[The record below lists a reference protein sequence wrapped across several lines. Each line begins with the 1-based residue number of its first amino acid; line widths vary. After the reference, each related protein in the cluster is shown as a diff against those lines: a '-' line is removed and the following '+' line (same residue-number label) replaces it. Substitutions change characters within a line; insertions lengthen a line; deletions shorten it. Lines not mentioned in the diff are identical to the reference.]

1 MFLRKLWPN
10 KTWLRVLVL
19 ALPIA
24 VILTA
29 IFTIVI
35 YNVSNGNG
43 DDYTPAFADYVHTPT
58 EPSEAPTIHVP
69 PTIDPYESMRW
80 DDPSEELADI
90 RPRSLL
96 TGLPIDEAYL
106 TRRPIA
112 VVINNLFPALPQSG
126 IANADIIYEVLAEGD
141 VTRLV
146 GIFQSYVPEKIGP
159 VRSARDS
166 FVDFAFNHDAIFV
179 HHGRSPDADTRL
191 RNTRITNLDGMA
203 LEGTVFWRDRDYP
216 EWHSNTGRR
225 PLEHSSYTSRER
237 IATHMESR
245 SIRDYVNDN
254 PAYGFTF
261 GTVPECPDTGI
272 ANIVRVPFSVPY
284 TRTFIFD
291 PEAGVYLVEYRDG
304 ALLDAETAEQVA
316 VVNILIQITTKRV
329 TGSLGQ
335 RTVGTVGEGTGFWV
349 TGGTYRPVRWA
360 KDSHTTPMRWYLEDG
375 SPLVLAPGTT
385 WICVFQTTGTVTFE

>member
-10 KTWLRVLVL
+10 KTWLRALVM
-19 ALPIA
+19 APPIV
-24 VILTA
+24 VILT
-29 IFTIVI
+29 IVSTVVI
-35 YNVSNGNG
+35 YNTGGCSY
-43 DDYTPAFADYVHTPT
+43 DYTPAFVVD
-58 EPSEAPTIHVP
+58 APTLPEP
-69 PTIDPYESMRW
+69 PEQPIDFIQPPFDPYQSMRW
-80 DDPSEELADI
+80 DYPSDEPADH

-96 TGLPIDEAYL
+96 TGLPIEEAYL

-126 IANADIIYEVLAEGD
+126 IASADIIYEVLSEGD

-146 GIFQSYVPEKIGP
+146 GIFQSDVPEKIGP

-203 LEGTVFWRDRDYP
+203 LEGTVFWRDRSYP

-225 PLEHSSYTSRER
+225 PLEHSSYTSWER
-237 IATHMESR
+237 IARHMESR

-261 GTVPECPDTGI
+261 GVVPECPDAGV
-272 ANIVRVPFSVPY
+272 ANIVTVPFSVPY
-284 TRTFIFD
+284 IRTFIFD
-291 PEAGVYLVEYRDG
+291 PEAGVYLVENRNG
-304 ALLDAETAEQVA
+304 PLQDAETAEQVG
-316 VVNILIQITTKRV
+316 VVNILIQLTTKRV

-335 RTVGTVGEGTGFWV
+335 RTVGTVGEGAGFLV

-360 KDSHTTPMRWYLEDG
+360 KDSHTAPMRWYFEDG
-375 SPLVLAPGTT
+375 SPLVLAPGVT
-385 WICVFQTTGTVTFE
+385 WICVFQTTGTVEFS